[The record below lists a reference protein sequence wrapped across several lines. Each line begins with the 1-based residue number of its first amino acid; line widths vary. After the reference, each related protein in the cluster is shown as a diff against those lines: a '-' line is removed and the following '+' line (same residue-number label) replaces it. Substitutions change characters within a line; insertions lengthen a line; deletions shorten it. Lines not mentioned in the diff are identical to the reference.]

1 MVSHCLN
8 CGAELHGAYCQQCG
22 QKAKVERITFRYVV
36 HDLFH
41 FFTHIESGF
50 LFTSIQ
56 MLKSPGATAKNFIEG
71 KRKSYQPPVSY
82 FFIWTTIYILLLYL
96 IEKTFGE
103 NVVINYQN
111 YFGPGEATK
120 LPSVT

>member
-8 CGAELHGAYCQQCG
+8 CGAELRGAYCQQCG
-22 QKAKVERITFRYVV
+22 QKANAERITFRYVV
-36 HDLFH
+36 HEFFH

-56 MLKSPGATAKNFIEG
+56 MLKSPGTTAKNFIEG

-82 FFIWTTIYILLLYL
+82 FFI
-96 IEKTFGE
+96 
-103 NVVINYQN
+103 
-111 YFGPGEATK
+111 
-120 LPSVT
+120 